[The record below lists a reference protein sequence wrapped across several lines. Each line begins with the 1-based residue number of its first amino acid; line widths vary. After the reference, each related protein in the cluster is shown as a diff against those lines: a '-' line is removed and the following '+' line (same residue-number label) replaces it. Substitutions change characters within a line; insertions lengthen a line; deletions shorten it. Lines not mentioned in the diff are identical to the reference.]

1 VTTSTTGVSD
11 APEPARLTP
20 TQRLQLADERMHEV
34 TMASLARRPSEPE
47 STVEIGTT
55 AKHASKD
62 DPQPKRLHTWSI
74 TVRGVDV
81 QECDR
86 IARRLDDG
94 LSALYAHELD
104 NGDDL
109 AAKLAASVA
118 AQDEGGKS

>member
-1 VTTSTTGVSD
+1 VTGSTTGVSD
-11 APEPARLTP
+11 APEVPRLTP
-20 TQRLQLADERMHEV
+20 TQRLHEV

-74 TVRGVDV
+74 TVRGTDV

-109 AAKLAASVA
+109 AGKLAASVA
-118 AQDEGGKS
+118 AQGAEKPQEGER